1 MELFVI
7 IIFGIIMT
15 KSPNPVAAE
24 NLVGTAASCVPLVL
38 IKSSL
43 WMGFGIGSV
52 ENFLREGFSSPFNR
66 THMKQLLILISYG
79 KYFIGKTKSICII
92 WEKI

>member
-52 ENFLREGFSSPFNR
+52 ENIFKGRFF
-66 THMKQLLILISYG
+66 ISL
-79 KYFIGKTKSICII
+79 
-92 WEKI
+92 